1 MTARDAKAKLVLT
14 RENRAWELRIK
25 GHTHRE
31 IAEKFGAEGLG
42 TPTRRAIGQMLDR
55 AAARILARM
64 GQTIG
69 QEYARQLSAL
79 WLIYDEAMKAWERS
93 KEDDRMLRER
103 TKQAAAPI
111 LPGGRRGLAPDPEKE
126 TVQQLRPQV
135 GDPRY
140 LSEAR
145 AALADLRKLLQL
157 EGPQRLQVGGLAGAP
172 PVQVEHSGA
181 VEHRLD
187 VSKLSDAELEA
198 LDRTL
203 AKLAAPSEN

>member
-1 MTARDAKAKLVLT
+1 MPASPDIKRRALAR
-14 RENRAWELRIK
+14 EERAWELRIQ
-25 GHTHRE
+25 GHTRRE
-31 IAEKFGAEGLG
+31 IVERFQSEGLG
-42 TPTRRAIGQMLDR
+42 TVTRPAVTHMLKR

-64 GQTIG
+64 GETVGEEI
-69 QEYARQLSAL
+69 ARQLSAL
-79 WLIYDEAMKAWERS
+79 WHIYDEAMKAWERS

-103 TKQAAAPI
+103 TKQGAAPI
-111 LPGGRRGLAPDPEKE
+111 LPGGRRGIAPDPEKE

-140 LSEAR
+140 LAEAR

-157 EGPQRLQVGGLAGAP
+157 EGPQRLQVGGLPGAP

-187 VSKLSDAELEA
+187 VSKLSDAELDQ

-203 AKLAAPSEN
+203 AKLTEPSGN